1 VNPNPFNGIEK
12 DLREVAWRRKT
23 PVNTGSGSLE
33 ALKRIAGRVQLGEE
47 ALEDVNRTMG
57 FKPLTPLHRFLAYR
71 MVELGVKLPG
81 VVENGALYAV
91 EPSTGAPASSVAP
104 MLHRKATYYTIAN
117 SIQWKSPFEIGKF
130 SEM

>member
-71 MVELGVKLPG
+71 MVELGVEPPG
-81 VVENGALYAV
+81 VVENGCPLCGRA
-91 EPSTGAPASSVAP
+91 
-104 MLHRKATYYTIAN
+104 LHRSSCRFCGSYVTPQGYILHY
-117 SIQWKSPFEIGKF
+117 SGD
-130 SEM
+130 

>member
-1 VNPNPFNGIEK
+1 
-12 DLREVAWRRKT
+12 
-23 PVNTGSGSLE
+23 
-33 ALKRIAGRVQLGEE
+33 
-47 ALEDVNRTMG
+47 MG

-91 EPSTGAPASSVAP
+91 EPSTGAPASSVTP

-117 SIQWKSPFEIGKF
+117 SIQWKSPFEIGKS